1 MVGAAGGNVDAVVWQ
16 PRGSAFTTGSSDKSG
31 LPLIGNPLV
40 TEEAEAA
47 ASSRFVA
54 TKCHDGRF
62 PTFTLLYLLLA
73 SSSFCLPL
81 CFAFCVLL
89 ATLPLFRFSLFG
101 VDLFNL
107 AFDCLGSFHRL

>member
-1 MVGAAGGNVDAVVWQ
+1 ASDYWSGLAAGDCSLCSDDGYDHDRHGRSSRPDRAAVSHQ
-16 PRGSAFTTGSSDKSG
+16 
-31 LPLIGNPLV
+31 LV

-47 ASSRFVA
+47 DSPRFVA

-89 ATLPLFRFSLFG
+89 ATLPLFRFSLFD

-107 AFDCLGSFHRL
+107 AFDCLG